1 MDLLWGGKT
10 VDPVVQNVGGH
21 FGGFFVRDRNNHC
34 NLGEGVGHAEDVL
47 VAAVRFKRS
56 EEICMH
62 DVRAIWNRKWG
73 QWSRLGVTLFS
84 FLTAGASSD
93 VVGDIQFEGWPPP
106 GGFDAVHSAFNGTV
120 SS

>member
-1 MDLLWGGKT
+1 MFRKVQSSSSIGMDLLWGGKT

-62 DVRAIWNRKWG
+62 DVRAIWNWKWS
-73 QWSRLGVTLFS
+73 Q
-84 FLTAGASSD
+84 
-93 VVGDIQFEGWPPP
+93 
-106 GGFDAVHSAFNGTV
+106 
-120 SS
+120 